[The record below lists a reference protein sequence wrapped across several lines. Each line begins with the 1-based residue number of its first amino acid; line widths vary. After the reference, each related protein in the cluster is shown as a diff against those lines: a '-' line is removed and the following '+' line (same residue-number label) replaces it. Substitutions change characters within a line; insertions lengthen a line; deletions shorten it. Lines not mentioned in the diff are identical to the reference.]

1 MIGLGIAKWLL
12 LALGGAIVAAVT
24 LVVVLEVW
32 A

>member
-12 LALGGAIVAAVT
+12 LALGGVIAAAVT

>member
-12 LALGGAIVAAVT
+12 IALGSAVVAAVT
-24 LVVVLEVW
+24 LVIVLEVW

>member
-12 LALGGAIVAAVT
+12 LALGGTMMAAVT